1 MKMGATYEVTWL
13 SRLLHSFPH
22 LDLTFKT
29 INSTFNPHS
38 AHYREVSVVTVKKL
52 RCCKWVMFC
61 RNQVSDSEIM
71 NLMKSF
77 GVTKGRI

>member
-38 AHYREVSVVTVKKL
+38 AHYREVSVVTVKKATML
-52 RCCKWVMFC
+52 
-61 RNQVSDSEIM
+61 
-71 NLMKSF
+71 
-77 GVTKGRI
+77 

>member
-1 MKMGATYEVTWL
+1 MGSSYEVTWL

-38 AHYREVSVVTVKKL
+38 AHYREVSRRCILNDHVILFVFQALHGQTVEEQPHIW
-52 RCCKWVMFC
+52 R
-61 RNQVSDSEIM
+61 
-71 NLMKSF
+71 
-77 GVTKGRI
+77 